1 MFGVYGSILLE
12 CNSSQSIWSLGLTKV
27 LFRSIQDIGAP
38 WPDQGIVSINSGH
51 WCTLVRPRHCLHSGR
66 LCTSVLF
73 GFRTFVHVR
82 GSSLLPLFRF
92 RMVEI
97 YS

>member
-12 CNSSQSIWSLGLTKV
+12 CNSSQSIWNLGLTKV
-27 LFRSIQDIGAP
+27 LFRLIRDIGRP
-38 WPDQGIVSINSGH
+38 WSDQGIVSINSGH
-51 WCTLVRPRHCLHSGR
+51 WCTLVGPRYCLDSGR
-66 LCTSVLF
+66 LCTLVLF
-73 GFRTFVHVR
+73 GFGTVVHVR

-97 YS
+97 FS